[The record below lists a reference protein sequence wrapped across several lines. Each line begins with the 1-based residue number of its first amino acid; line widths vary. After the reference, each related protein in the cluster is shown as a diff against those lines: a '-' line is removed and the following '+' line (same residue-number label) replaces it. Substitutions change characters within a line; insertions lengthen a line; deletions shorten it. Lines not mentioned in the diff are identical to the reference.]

1 MNQSWMMPSAVFI
14 LAIVLQAKFLRN
26 LGSMPKTF
34 KHVLSTSGKHT
45 TGFLVKCYG
54 ERCGSTVLTTACYW
68 LSSHCSP
75 AQKLVSASGKLN
87 HECSP
92 LVLDSDKDVC
102 CHYCSLHSLHQWLV
116 CQTMA
121 RGPHPAHRTDQSD
134 PLNILQIFFKCHIS
148 NCRQQCNSINCCLS
162 RKSHCIRHSSGE
174 AIANSALG
182 SKRLATPAGE

>member
-1 MNQSWMMPSAVFI
+1 MMPSAVFI

-45 TGFLVKCYG
+45 TGFLLKCYG

-87 HECSP
+87 HERSP
-92 LVLDSDKDVC
+92 QVLDFDKYAC
-102 CHYCSLHSLHQWLV
+102 CHYFSLHSLHQRWPNY
-116 CQTMA
+116 
-121 RGPHPAHRTDQSD
+121 GPRAASGPPTSLMRPVKYLA
-134 PLNILQIFFKCHIS
+134 NFFQVPRFRLS
-148 NCRQQCNSINCCLS
+148 TAVQQ
-162 RKSHCIRHSSGE
+162 H
-174 AIANSALG
+174 
-182 SKRLATPAGE
+182 